1 MPTMT
6 TSIRAAIISGL
17 LLIVWSVATYYLSG
31 GTSYTAFIPAGFG
44 LLIAICGAIAI
55 NGSAR
60 RHAMHVATLVGLLG
74 LLGGFGM
81 GLKKVI
87 SAPDLAAYSQLFLG
101 MVCLLFLIICVRSFI
116 AARRGA

>member
-1 MPTMT
+1 
-6 TSIRAAIISGL
+6 
-17 LLIVWSVATYYLSG
+17 
-31 GTSYTAFIPAGFG
+31 
-44 LLIAICGAIAI
+44 
-55 NGSAR
+55 
-60 RHAMHVATLVGLLG
+60 MHVAALVGLLG